1 MPVIKILNRDYKI
14 ACGEG
19 QEQKLLDLA
28 ARLDKKLHDNS
39 RSFKGANEVTLIILT
54 ALMLEDSIQELEN
67 KLSGTNVQNNCEED
81 NQVID
86 TLSERINLIS
96 KKLKN

>member
-28 ARLDKKLHDNS
+28 AKLDKRLHDNS
-39 RSFKGANEVTLIILT
+39 RSFKGANEITLIILT
-54 ALMLEDSIQELEN
+54 ALMLEDSIQEFEKTPIVGNL
-67 KLSGTNVQNNCEED
+67 QNNDES
-81 NQVID
+81 NQIID
-86 TLSERINLIS
+86 ALSERIDLLS
-96 KKLKN
+96 KKFAD